1 MLLSGEG
8 QGDGRDQ
15 GWGENDGRGVVD
27 RPTQLICISD
37 VNIQIQKT

>member
-1 MLLSGEG
+1 MDDFGG
-8 QGDGRDQ
+8 GNGDHD
-15 GWGENDGRGVVD
+15 NDGGGVVD